1 MPRSRTIV
9 LSWTIALLSCTH
21 SVHAAGPASA
31 TLAAR
36 LQSAEE
42 HSSLDDAALRPWHLK
57 LAVHLFDP
65 QGTPS
70 GDGTIEEWWSSPG
83 HDRREYNTPTYKATE
98 IRDGDKQYRTKD
110 AGSPPYEL
118 SLLLEQVVDP
128 TAEYKKEDP
137 SHAELRKLKFG
148 TVPLECIMLSQPI
161 HDLASAPLGLFPTYC
176 FDVGKDV
183 LRASYEFGNQSIL
196 MNRMGVFLGKNVAT
210 KVTLSENERPVAD
223 EEVTVLRT
231 IGPEEPRPEF
241 NPSDDMAAQNLKIV
255 PVSGDTME
263 GKVLSKVPP
272 IYPKYAEQNRIRGT
286 VILNAIIGTDGHI
299 HSLRVISAPDPSLAI
314 SAVDAVRR
322 WTYTPYLWN
331 GLPVDVDTTITV
343 NYSFHI

>member
-1 MPRSRTIV
+1 MITSRARV
-9 LSWTIALLSCTH
+9 LSWTVVLLSCTH
-21 SVHAAGPASA
+21 CVHAAEPSSA

-42 HSSLDDAALRPWHLK
+42 HSSLDDAALRQWHLK
-57 LAVHLFDP
+57 LTVHMFDP
-65 QGTPS
+65 KGTPS

-83 HDRREYNTPTYKATE
+83 HDRREYDTPVYKATE
-98 IRDGDKQYRTKD
+98 IRDGEKQYRTKD
-110 AGSPPYEL
+110 AGSPPYL
-118 SLLLEQVVDP
+118 LTLLLEQVVGP

-137 SHAELRKLKFG
+137 SHAEVRKLKFG
-148 TVPLECIMLSQPI
+148 KVPLECIMLSQPI

-183 LRASYEFGNQSIL
+183 LRASYEFGSQSIL

-210 KVTLSENERPVAD
+210 KVTLSEDERPVAD
-223 EEVTVLRT
+223 EEIAVLRT

-241 NPSDDMAAQNLKIV
+241 NPSGDMAEQNLTIV
-255 PVSGDTME
+255 PVSGDTMK
-263 GKVLSKVPP
+263 GKVLSQVQP
-272 IYPKYAEQNRIRGT
+272 IYPKYAQQNRIRGT
-286 VILNAIIGTDGHI
+286 VTLNAIIGTDGHI

-322 WTYTPYLWN
+322 WTYTPYLSN
-331 GLPVDVDTTITV
+331 GQPVDVDTTINV
-343 NYSFHI
+343 NYEFHI